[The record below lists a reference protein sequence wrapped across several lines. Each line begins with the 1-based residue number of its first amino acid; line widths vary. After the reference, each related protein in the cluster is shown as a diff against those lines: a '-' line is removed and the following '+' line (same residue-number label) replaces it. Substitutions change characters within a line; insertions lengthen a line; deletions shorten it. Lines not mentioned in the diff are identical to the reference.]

1 MEKLI
6 LANFQPPGDGVML
19 TAAVRDLHR
28 CYPGRF
34 LTDVRTDY
42 PELWENNPYL
52 TPLEPNDPE
61 VRFLECHYP
70 LIQSSNQRPVH
81 FVHGFIE
88 YLNEQLSL
96 QIRPT
101 RLAGDIHLSDE
112 ERNAP
117 WPHPGNAPS
126 GLPLPRS
133 ERGRGSGRGGAC
145 VSGEQLSVP
154 PLPGPLLPRREE
166 REFSAL
172 SPVAQILEVPYWLVV
187 AGGKFDFTIKW
198 WHFRRWQAV
207 VNQLREKVL
216 FVQVGDQAHYHPAL
230 KGVLDLRGQ
239 TSLRDLVRLV
249 YHAEGVL
256 CPVTMLMHLAAAVE
270 PKPGGPPQ
278 RPCVVVA
285 GGREPP
291 SWEAYPGHSFLHTIG
306 QLPCCAKGGCWR
318 ARSVPLGD
326 GDTKDDPKYLCLDT
340 VNNLPHC
347 MHLITPEQVVQEVNS
362 FVNRLRPGS
371 TGHWPVPSGDSPDGR
386 GLASPTNEDG
396 VILGPASLIPVG
408 GSPTGTGGS
417 PVPPTCV
424 TLASSRDRAA
434 DSENARLPEARE
446 MALPVES

>member
-1 MEKLI
+1 MQKLI

-52 TPLEPNDPE
+52 TPLEPYDPE
-61 VRFLECHYP
+61 VRLLECHYP

-88 YLNEQLSL
+88 YLNEQLGV

-101 RLAGDIHLSDE
+101 QQAGDIHLSDE
-112 ERNAP
+112 ER
-117 WPHPGNAPS
+117 
-126 GLPLPRS
+126 
-133 ERGRGSGRGGAC
+133 
-145 VSGEQLSVP
+145 
-154 PLPGPLLPRREE
+154 
-166 REFSAL
+166 SAAL
-172 SPVAQILEVPYWLVV
+172 PVAQLVGAEVPYWIIV

-239 TSLRDLVRLV
+239 TSLRDLIRLV

-326 GDTKDDPKYLCLDT
+326 GDTKDDPKYLCVDT

-362 FVNRLRPGS
+362 FVDRFRPVCPDA
-371 TGHWPVPSGDSPDGR
+371 HEPS
-386 GLASPTNEDG
+386 A
-396 VILGPASLIPVG
+396 
-408 GSPTGTGGS
+408 
-417 PVPPTCV
+417 TCV
-424 TLASSRDRAA
+424 TLVSSRERAVG
-434 DSENARLPEARE
+434 SVNVRLPETRE